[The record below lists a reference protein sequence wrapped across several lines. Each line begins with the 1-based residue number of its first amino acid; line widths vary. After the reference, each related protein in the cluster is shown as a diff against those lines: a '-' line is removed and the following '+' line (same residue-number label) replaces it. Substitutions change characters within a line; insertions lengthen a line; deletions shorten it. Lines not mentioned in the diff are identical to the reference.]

1 MVRVTKMQRIL
12 LLLISVSVCLLS
24 PVDAAMTLIPAPP
37 RINAS
42 SYLVMDYHSGR
53 LLVNENADKRVEP
66 ASLTKIMTVYIAAK
80 ELAAGNIKLDDKVHV
95 SEKAWRMTG
104 SSMFIEVNKQVT
116 VEELLYGIII
126 QSGNDASVALA
137 EYIAG
142 DEDVFA
148 QVMNQQAKEL
158 GMVNT
163 NFVNSTGMPHAD
175 HYTTAMDMAVL
186 ARALIRD
193 HPEAYAMHS
202 MKEFTYNGIKQTNR
216 NSMLWRDES
225 VDGVKTGHTKT
236 AGFCLVASAK
246 RGDMRLISVVMGT
259 QGDNA
264 RINMTQALLS
274 YAFRFFETHKLYTA
288 NQVIQTGRIWKGDR
302 ESVDLGVNQD
312 LYITIPKG
320 TYKQLD
326 ASIVLDP
333 TIIAPVSAGE
343 VKGTLK
349 VKLEDQELVS
359 QPLMTLQSVGP
370 GGVLDRLKDDVKLL
384 FE

>member
-1 MVRVTKMQRIL
+1 MLRIL
-12 LLLISVSVCLLS
+12 LFLMSIFAWLLS
-24 PVDAAMTLIPAPP
+24 PVVTAVTLVPAPP

-53 LLVNENADKRVEP
+53 LVVNENADKRVEP

-80 ELAAGNIKLDDKVHV
+80 ELAAGNIHLDDKVHV

-104 SSMFIEVNKQVT
+104 SRMFIEVNKQVT
-116 VEELLYGIII
+116 VEELLHGIII

-148 QVMNQQAKEL
+148 QLMNQQAKLL
-158 GMVNT
+158 GMINT
-163 NFVNSTGMPHAD
+163 NFVNSTGLPHAE
-175 HYTTAMDMAVL
+175 HYTTANDLALL
-186 ARALIRD
+186 ARSLIREY
-193 HPEAYAMHS
+193 PEIYAMHS
-202 MKEFTYNGIKQTNR
+202 LKEFIYNGIKQTNR

-225 VDGVKTGHTKT
+225 VDGIKTGHTES
-236 AGFCLVASAK
+236 AGYCLVASAT
-246 RGDMRLISVVMGT
+246 RGGMRLISVVMGT
-259 QGDNA
+259 EGDNA

-326 ASIVLDP
+326 ASIDLEP
-333 TIIAPVSAGE
+333 IIIAPVSVGE

-349 VKLEDQELVS
+349 VKLEKQELVN
-359 QPLMTLQSVGP
+359 QPLITLQSVGS
-370 GGVLDRLKDDVKLL
+370 GSVLGRFKDDVKLL

>member
-1 MVRVTKMQRIL
+1 MLRIL
-12 LLLISVSVCLLS
+12 LFLMSIFAWLLS
-24 PVDAAMTLIPAPP
+24 PVVTAVTLVPAPP

-53 LLVNENADKRVEP
+53 LVVNENADKRVEP

-80 ELAAGNIKLDDKVHV
+80 ELAAGNIHLDDKVHV

-104 SSMFIEVNKQVT
+104 SRMFIEVNKQVT
-116 VEELLYGIII
+116 VEELLHGIII

-148 QVMNQQAKEL
+148 QLMNQQAKLL
-158 GMVNT
+158 GMINT
-163 NFVNSTGMPHAD
+163 NFVNSTGLPHAE
-175 HYTTAMDMAVL
+175 HYTTANDLALL
-186 ARALIRD
+186 ARSLIREY
-193 HPEAYAMHS
+193 PEIYAMHS
-202 MKEFTYNGIKQTNR
+202 LKEFIYNGIKQTNR

-225 VDGVKTGHTKT
+225 VDGIKTGHTES
-236 AGFCLVASAK
+236 AGYCLVASAT
-246 RGDMRLISVVMGT
+246 RGGMRLISVVMGT
-259 QGDNA
+259 EGDNA
-264 RINMTQALLS
+264 RINMTQVLLS

-326 ASIVLDP
+326 ASIELEP
-333 TIIAPVSAGE
+333 IIIAPVSVGE

-349 VKLEDQELVS
+349 VKLEKQELVN
-359 QPLMTLQSVGP
+359 QPLITLQSVGS
-370 GGVLDRLKDDVKLL
+370 GSVLGRFKDDVKLL

>member
-1 MVRVTKMQRIL
+1 MLRIL
-12 LLLISVSVCLLS
+12 LFLMSIFVWLLS
-24 PVDAAMTLIPAPP
+24 PVVTAVTLVPAPP

-53 LLVNENADKRVEP
+53 LVVNENADKRVEP

-80 ELAAGNIKLDDKVHV
+80 ELAAGNIHLDDKVHV

-104 SSMFIEVNKQVT
+104 SRMFIEVNKQVT
-116 VEELLYGIII
+116 VEELLHGIII

-148 QVMNQQAKEL
+148 QLMNQQAKLL
-158 GMVNT
+158 GMINT
-163 NFVNSTGMPHAD
+163 NFVNSTGLPHAE
-175 HYTTAMDMAVL
+175 HYTTANDLALL
-186 ARALIRD
+186 ARSLIREY
-193 HPEAYAMHS
+193 PEIYAMHS
-202 MKEFTYNGIKQTNR
+202 LKEFIYNGIKQTNR

-225 VDGVKTGHTKT
+225 VDGIKTGHTES
-236 AGFCLVASAK
+236 AGYCLVASAT
-246 RGDMRLISVVMGT
+246 REGMRLISVVMGT
-259 QGDNA
+259 EGDNA

-326 ASIVLDP
+326 ASIDLEP
-333 TIIAPVSAGE
+333 IIIAPVSVGE

-349 VKLEDQELVS
+349 VKLEKQELVN
-359 QPLMTLQSVGP
+359 QPLITLQSVGS
-370 GGVLDRLKDDVKLL
+370 GSVLGRFKDDVKLL

>member
-1 MVRVTKMQRIL
+1 MLRIL
-12 LLLISVSVCLLS
+12 LFLMSIFAWLLS
-24 PVDAAMTLIPAPP
+24 PVVTAVTLVPAPP

-53 LLVNENADKRVEP
+53 LVVNENADKRVEP

-80 ELAAGNIKLDDKVHV
+80 ELAAGNIHLDDKVHV

-104 SSMFIEVNKQVT
+104 SRMFIEVNKQVT
-116 VEELLYGIII
+116 VEELLHGIII

-148 QVMNQQAKEL
+148 QLMNQQAKLL
-158 GMVNT
+158 GMINT
-163 NFVNSTGMPHAD
+163 NFVNSTGLPHAE
-175 HYTTAMDMAVL
+175 HYTTANDLALL
-186 ARALIRD
+186 ARSLIREY
-193 HPEAYAMHS
+193 PEIYAMHS
-202 MKEFTYNGIKQTNR
+202 LKEFIYNGIKQTNR

-225 VDGVKTGHTKT
+225 VDGIKTGHTES
-236 AGFCLVASAK
+236 AGYCLVASAT
-246 RGDMRLISVVMGT
+246 REGMRLISVVMGT
-259 QGDNA
+259 EGDNA
-264 RINMTQALLS
+264 RINMTQVLLS

-326 ASIVLDP
+326 ASIELEP
-333 TIIAPVSAGE
+333 IIIAPVSVGE

-349 VKLEDQELVS
+349 VKLEKQELVN
-359 QPLMTLQSVGP
+359 QPLITLQSVGS
-370 GGVLDRLKDDVKLL
+370 GSVLGRFKDDVKLL

>member
-1 MVRVTKMQRIL
+1 MLRIL
-12 LLLISVSVCLLS
+12 LFLMSIFVWLLS
-24 PVDAAMTLIPAPP
+24 PVVTAVTLVPAPP

-53 LLVNENADKRVEP
+53 LVVNENADKRVEP

-80 ELAAGNIKLDDKVHV
+80 ELAAGNIHLDDKVHV

-104 SSMFIEVNKQVT
+104 SRMFIEVNKQVT
-116 VEELLYGIII
+116 VEELLHGIII

-148 QVMNQQAKEL
+148 QLMNQQAKLL
-158 GMVNT
+158 GMINT
-163 NFVNSTGMPHAD
+163 NFVNSTGLPHAE
-175 HYTTAMDMAVL
+175 HYTTANDLALL
-186 ARALIRD
+186 ARSLIREY
-193 HPEAYAMHS
+193 PEIYAMHS
-202 MKEFTYNGIKQTNR
+202 LKEFIYNGIKQTNR

-225 VDGVKTGHTKT
+225 VDGIKTGHTES
-236 AGFCLVASAK
+236 AGYCLVASAT
-246 RGDMRLISVVMGT
+246 REGMRLISVVMGT
-259 QGDNA
+259 EGDNA

-326 ASIVLDP
+326 ASIELEP
-333 TIIAPVSAGE
+333 IIIAPVSVGE

-349 VKLEDQELVS
+349 VKLEKQELVN
-359 QPLMTLQSVGP
+359 QPLITLQSVGS
-370 GGVLDRLKDDVKLL
+370 GSVLGRFKDDVKLL

>member
-1 MVRVTKMQRIL
+1 MLRIL
-12 LLLISVSVCLLS
+12 LFLMSIFVWLLS
-24 PVDAAMTLIPAPP
+24 PVVTAVTLVPAPP

-53 LLVNENADKRVEP
+53 LVVNENADKRVEP

-80 ELAAGNIKLDDKVHV
+80 ELAAGNIHLDDKVHV

-104 SSMFIEVNKQVT
+104 SRMFIEVNKQVT
-116 VEELLYGIII
+116 VEELLHGIII

-148 QVMNQQAKEL
+148 QLMNQQAKLL
-158 GMVNT
+158 GMINT
-163 NFVNSTGMPHAD
+163 NFVNSTGLPHAE
-175 HYTTAMDMAVL
+175 HYTTANDLALL
-186 ARALIRD
+186 ARSLIREY
-193 HPEAYAMHS
+193 PEIYAMHS
-202 MKEFTYNGIKQTNR
+202 LKEFIYNGIKQTNR

-225 VDGVKTGHTKT
+225 VDGIKTGHTES
-236 AGFCLVASAK
+236 AGYCLVASAT
-246 RGDMRLISVVMGT
+246 RGGMRLISVVMGT
-259 QGDNA
+259 EGDNA

-326 ASIVLDP
+326 ASIELEP
-333 TIIAPVSAGE
+333 IIIAPVSVGE

-349 VKLEDQELVS
+349 VKLEKQELVN
-359 QPLMTLQSVGP
+359 QPLITLQSVGS
-370 GGVLDRLKDDVKLL
+370 GSVLGRFKDDVKLL

>member
-1 MVRVTKMQRIL
+1 MLRIL
-12 LLLISVSVCLLS
+12 LFLMPIFAWLLS
-24 PVDAAMTLIPAPP
+24 PVVTAVTLVPAPP

-53 LLVNENADKRVEP
+53 LVVNENADKRVEP

-80 ELAAGNIKLDDKVHV
+80 ELAAGNIHLDDKVHV

-104 SSMFIEVNKQVT
+104 SRMFIEVNKQVT
-116 VEELLYGIII
+116 VEELLHGIII

-148 QVMNQQAKEL
+148 QLMNQQAKLL
-158 GMVNT
+158 GMINT
-163 NFVNSTGMPHAD
+163 NFVNSTGLPHAE
-175 HYTTAMDMAVL
+175 HYTTANDLALL
-186 ARALIRD
+186 ARSLIREY
-193 HPEAYAMHS
+193 PEIYAMHS
-202 MKEFTYNGIKQTNR
+202 LKEFIYNGIKQTNR

-225 VDGVKTGHTKT
+225 VDGIKTGHTES
-236 AGFCLVASAK
+236 AGYCLVASAT
-246 RGDMRLISVVMGT
+246 REGMRLISVVMGT
-259 QGDNA
+259 EGDNA
-264 RINMTQALLS
+264 RINMTQVLLS

-326 ASIVLDP
+326 ASIELEP
-333 TIIAPVSAGE
+333 IIIAPVSVGE

-349 VKLEDQELVS
+349 VKLEKQELVN
-359 QPLMTLQSVGP
+359 QPLITLQSVGS
-370 GGVLDRLKDDVKLL
+370 GSVLGRFKDDVKLL

>member
-1 MVRVTKMQRIL
+1 MLRIL
-12 LLLISVSVCLLS
+12 LFLMPIFAWLLS
-24 PVDAAMTLIPAPP
+24 PVVTAVTLVPAPP

-53 LLVNENADKRVEP
+53 LVVNENADKRVEP

-80 ELAAGNIKLDDKVHV
+80 ELAAGNIHLDDKVHV

-104 SSMFIEVNKQVT
+104 SRMFIEVNKQVT
-116 VEELLYGIII
+116 VEELLHGIII

-148 QVMNQQAKEL
+148 QLMNQQAKRL
-158 GMVNT
+158 GMINT
-163 NFVNSTGMPHAD
+163 NFVNSTGLPHAE
-175 HYTTAMDMAVL
+175 HYTTANDLALL
-186 ARALIRD
+186 ARSLIREY
-193 HPEAYAMHS
+193 PEIYAMHS
-202 MKEFTYNGIKQTNR
+202 LKEFIYNGIKQTNR

-225 VDGVKTGHTKT
+225 VDGIKTGHTES
-236 AGFCLVASAK
+236 AGYCLVASAT
-246 RGDMRLISVVMGT
+246 RGGMRLISVVMGT
-259 QGDNA
+259 EGDNA
-264 RINMTQALLS
+264 RINMTQVLLS

-326 ASIVLDP
+326 ASIELEP
-333 TIIAPVSAGE
+333 IIIAPVSVGE

-349 VKLEDQELVS
+349 VKLEKQELVN
-359 QPLMTLQSVGP
+359 QPLITLQSVGS
-370 GGVLDRLKDDVKLL
+370 GSVLGRFKDDVKLL

>member
-1 MVRVTKMQRIL
+1 MLRIL
-12 LLLISVSVCLLS
+12 LFLMSIFIWLLS
-24 PVDAAMTLIPAPP
+24 PVVTAETLVPAPP

-53 LLVNENADKRVEP
+53 LVVNENADKRVEP

-80 ELAAGNIKLDDKVHV
+80 ELAAGNIHLDDKVHV

-104 SSMFIEVNKQVT
+104 SRMFIEVNKQVT
-116 VEELLYGIII
+116 VEELLHGIII

-148 QVMNQQAKEL
+148 QLMNQQAKLL
-158 GMVNT
+158 GMINT
-163 NFVNSTGMPHAD
+163 NFVNSTGLPHAE
-175 HYTTAMDMAVL
+175 HYTTANDLALL
-186 ARALIRD
+186 ARSLIREY
-193 HPEAYAMHS
+193 PEIYAMHS
-202 MKEFTYNGIKQTNR
+202 LKEFIYNGIKQTNR

-225 VDGVKTGHTKT
+225 VDGIKTGHTES
-236 AGFCLVASAK
+236 AGYCLVASAT
-246 RGDMRLISVVMGT
+246 REGMRLISVVMGT
-259 QGDNA
+259 EGDNA

-326 ASIVLDP
+326 ASIELEP
-333 TIIAPVSAGE
+333 IIIAPVSVGE

-349 VKLEDQELVS
+349 VKLEKQELVN
-359 QPLMTLQSVGP
+359 QPLITLQSVGS
-370 GGVLDRLKDDVKLL
+370 GSVLGRFKDDVKLL

>member
-1 MVRVTKMQRIL
+1 MLRIL
-12 LLLISVSVCLLS
+12 LFLMPIFAWLLS
-24 PVDAAMTLIPAPP
+24 PVVTAVTLVPAPP

-53 LLVNENADKRVEP
+53 LVVNENADKRVEP

-80 ELAAGNIKLDDKVHV
+80 ELAAGNIHLDDKVHV

-104 SSMFIEVNKQVT
+104 SRMFIEVNKQVT
-116 VEELLYGIII
+116 VEELLHGIII

-148 QVMNQQAKEL
+148 QLMNQQAKLL
-158 GMVNT
+158 GMINT
-163 NFVNSTGMPHAD
+163 NFVNSTGLPHAE
-175 HYTTAMDMAVL
+175 HYTTANDLALL
-186 ARALIRD
+186 ARSLIREY
-193 HPEAYAMHS
+193 PEIYAMHS
-202 MKEFTYNGIKQTNR
+202 LKEFIYNGIKQTNR

-225 VDGVKTGHTKT
+225 VDGIKTGHTES
-236 AGFCLVASAK
+236 AGYCLVASAT
-246 RGDMRLISVVMGT
+246 RGGMRLISVVMGT
-259 QGDNA
+259 EGDNA

-326 ASIVLDP
+326 ASIELEP
-333 TIIAPVSAGE
+333 IIIAPVSVGE

-349 VKLEDQELVS
+349 VKLEKQELVN
-359 QPLMTLQSVGP
+359 QPLITLQSVGS
-370 GGVLDRLKDDVKLL
+370 GSVLGRFKDDVKLL

>member
-1 MVRVTKMQRIL
+1 MLRIL
-12 LLLISVSVCLLS
+12 LFLMSIFAWLLS
-24 PVDAAMTLIPAPP
+24 PVVTAVTLVPAPP

-53 LLVNENADKRVEP
+53 LVVNENADKRVEP

-80 ELAAGNIKLDDKVHV
+80 ELAAGNIHLDDKVHV

-104 SSMFIEVNKQVT
+104 SRMFIEVNKQVT
-116 VEELLYGIII
+116 VEELLHGIII

-148 QVMNQQAKEL
+148 QLMNQQAKLL
-158 GMVNT
+158 GMINT
-163 NFVNSTGMPHAD
+163 NFVNSTGLPHAE
-175 HYTTAMDMAVL
+175 HYTTANDLALL
-186 ARALIRD
+186 ARSLIREY
-193 HPEAYAMHS
+193 PEIYAMHS
-202 MKEFTYNGIKQTNR
+202 LKEFIYNGIKQTNR

-225 VDGVKTGHTKT
+225 VDGIKTGHTES
-236 AGFCLVASAK
+236 AGYCLVASAT
-246 RGDMRLISVVMGT
+246 RGGMRLISVVMGT
-259 QGDNA
+259 EGDNA

-326 ASIVLDP
+326 ASIELEP
-333 TIIAPVSAGE
+333 IIIAPVSVGE

-349 VKLEDQELVS
+349 VKLEKQELVN
-359 QPLMTLQSVGP
+359 QPLITLQSVGS
-370 GGVLDRLKDDVKLL
+370 GSVLGRFKDDVKLL